1 MLLSHVKRLCIIS
14 ASLIA
19 AAPHNAAPTVT
30 SVPTT
35 LPIEIQQDVPSC
47 AHSCIRTSLSERFPV
62 ACTAQG
68 DIECLCS
75 RYSTKGE
82 SLGEVALGCV
92 YASCG
97 SIDTAASAYNVCLGQ
112 KNAVLPTK
120 TALTVVP
127 SSTSSTPSRS
137 STLPTTTLTS
147 RATITSITRSTLH
160 TQISSSQSVFVDS
173 ISIPATAT
181 STASSTSSPIAAP
194 AADDDRPKMSPAQIA
209 GLSVAAVAAFIIAI
223 GLMALSV
230 FLRRRKERKSMYVNE
245 KDEDRRRH
253 QAARFSHYVP
263 MDDTPVSST
272 RLPIAPPPAASRDGP
287 APRFPRLVTP
297 SPFSTLGVSTLASGS
312 GRTVVRPG
320 VGTSVSAASV
330 PMSQIGL
337 AISAELEGCP
347 APPKKSD
354 HPRQK
359 VTEDHFRPISTRT
372 EATVFEE
379 DEIATRRRSSKLL
392 PTPPVPIMPIRSL
405 QPSRMPSNAP
415 SKAPTTSTTSSS
427 RTVRRSELF
436 LDIPAR
442 RERPLPKR
450 IVPTGLSATGSPAP
464 KRPAPQLQIPSSTSQ
479 STTSTSTSTITP
491 ASAADIPDYYFST
504 VSPPERDTTPRS
516 DSDTL
521 PVSKARKTRNPSST
535 TGSRTVSKTSTRPT
549 FRDSISSQTSF
560 ETADP
565 NDPTPED
572 DSDDKQLSDDN
583 KLSPV
588 AESPIHSL
596 RYPKVPRA
604 SNQMVPRSP
613 PAGSTR
619 RSREE
624 GRFYVRPLPEPSSLL
639 VKRRGEREALQLENK
654 LVLRDPFVTPTKR
667 EMRHHGNQ
675 HRRNVSA
682 NSWEH
687 TPASKV
693 ERYSVGGSPLV
704 VGSAEDVVRPLS
716 IVKKADGK
724 RVSGQGGEMV
734 GLKSPVWIPHLTPT
748 RKGDDLFI
756 SVGWGD
762 NLRGQ
767 GRGR

>member
-1 MLLSHVKRLCIIS
+1 MLFSHVKRLCIIS
-14 ASLIA
+14 APLIA

-30 SVPTT
+30 SVSSALPTE
-35 LPIEIQQDVPSC
+35 LQQDVPSC

-75 RYSTKGE
+75 RYSIIGE

-97 SIDTAASAYNVCLGQ
+97 SIDAAASAYNVCLGQ

-127 SSTSSTPSRS
+127 SGTSSTTSRSSTPS
-137 STLPTTTLTS
+137 TTSTS
-147 RATITSITRSTLH
+147 RATITSIIRTTLQ
-160 TQISSSQSVFVDS
+160 TQVSSSQSVFVDS
-173 ISIPATAT
+173 ISLPASAT
-181 STASSTSSPIAAP
+181 SIPSSTPTSIAAP
-194 AADDDRPKMSPAQIA
+194 AATDDRPKMSPAQIA

-230 FLRRRKERKSMYVNE
+230 FLRRRKERKSMYMNE
-245 KDEDRRRH
+245 KDEGRRR
-253 QAARFSHYVP
+253 QQSARFSHYIPV
-263 MDDTPVSST
+263 DDAPAPPAPST
-272 RLPIAPPPAASRDGP
+272 RFPIGPPPPAASRDGP
-287 APRFPRLVTP
+287 APTYPRLVTP
-297 SPFSTLGVSTLASGS
+297 SPFSTLGVSTLGS

-320 VGTSVSAASV
+320 VGTSAKAASV

-337 AISAELEGCP
+337 AISAELGGCP
-347 APPKKSD
+347 ASAKSAN

-359 VTEDHFRPISTRT
+359 VTEDHFRPVSTRT
-372 EATVFEE
+372 ENTVFEE
-379 DEIATRRRSSKLL
+379 DEIAARRRSSKLL

-405 QPSRMPSNAP
+405 QPSRLP

-436 LDIPAR
+436 LDIPVR
-442 RERPLPKR
+442 HERPQPKR
-450 IVPTGLSATGSPAP
+450 IVAAGLSSTGSPAP
-464 KRPAPQLQIPSSTSQ
+464 KRPAPKLRIPPSSSQQTS
-479 STTSTSTSTITP
+479 TTSTSTITP
-491 ASAADIPDYYFST
+491 ASAADIPDYYFS
-504 VSPPERDTTPRS
+504 SAPPPERDTTPRQ

-521 PVSKARKTRNPSST
+521 PVSKTRKAHRSPST
-535 TGSRTVSKTSTRPT
+535 TGSRTISKTSTRPT
-549 FRDSISSQTSF
+549 FRDSVSSQTSF

-572 DSDDKQLSDDN
+572 DSSDKQLSDDN

-588 AESPIHSL
+588 AESPIHTL

-604 SNQMVPRSP
+604 SNQLVPRSP
-613 PAGSTR
+613 KTAQGSTR

-624 GRFYVRPLPEPSSLL
+624 EHSYVRPLPEPSSLL
-639 VKRRGEREALQLENK
+639 IKRRGEREAVQLEQK
-654 LVLRDPFVTPTKR
+654 LVLKDPFTTPTRR
-667 EMRHHGNQ
+667 EMRAYQTQ
-675 HRRNVSA
+675 HKRILSG

-693 ERYSVGGSPLV
+693 ERHSYSNSPLV
-704 VGSAEDVVRPLS
+704 NEEDVVRPLS
-716 IVKKADGK
+716 IVKKTDVK
-724 RVSGQGGEMV
+724 RESGQGGEMI

-762 NLRGQ
+762 NLRG
-767 GRGR
+767 R